1 MNEMEGFEGSLDTLT
16 RSSTWP
22 SSGSENSPSDKDS
35 VLKGQTPVYAKKTN
49 SRRNAWGNMSY
60 ADLITEAIR
69 GSPEKRLT
77 LSQIY
82 DWMVKNVA
90 YFKDKG
96 DNNSSAGWKNS
107 IRHNLSLH
115 NRFMRVQN
123 EGTGKSSW
131 WMLNPD
137 AKPGK
142 TPRRKANSE
151 YNHER
156 KRGRSKKKA
165 LEPPRIVPTPSPSS
179 SLSENTD
186 LYPES
191 PHPAYQYSPEYRGMS
206 NSNSQ
211 LSPLQNTDSNSR
223 WPVYRRSPEHLVHNI
238 PETTTMSL
246 NGQNHYI
253 NNCQIKD
260 LNSQSYP
267 YTEPYGRFPTP
278 PSIPPPPLYEQVNI
292 YSNSQIREHSVAT
305 SLGNTADYVYGPLMT
320 LNSDSDLNFVAI
332 QEGLDCDVEQVL
344 RYTLSMEGNLDFN
357 FDTVGMPLQHYNSW
371 VH

>member
-1 MNEMEGFEGSLDTLT
+1 MNEMEGFEGSHDTHT
-16 RSSTWP
+16 RPSTWP
-22 SSGSENSPSDKDS
+22 SPGSENSPSDRDS
-35 VLKGQTPVYAKKTN
+35 VLKGQTPYAKKTN

-60 ADLITEAIR
+60 ADLITEAIH
-69 GSPEKRLT
+69 GSAEKRLT

-82 DWMVKNVA
+82 DWMVKNVP

-142 TPRRKANSE
+142 TPRRKANSSE

-156 KRGRSKKKA
+156 KRGRSKKKP
-165 LEPPRIVPTPSPSS
+165 LEAPRNVPTPSPSS
-179 SLSENTD
+179 SVSENTD
-186 LYPES
+186 LFPES
-191 PHPAYQYSPEYRGMS
+191 PHTAYQYSPEYRGMS
-206 NSNSQ
+206 NSNSR
-211 LSPLQNTDSNSR
+211 LSPLQNADSNSK
-223 WPVYRRSPEHLVHNI
+223 WPVYSPDHLVQNMT
-238 PETTTMSL
+238 ETMSL

-253 NNCQIKD
+253 NNCQMKEF
-260 LNSQSYP
+260 NNQSYA
-267 YTEPYGRFPTP
+267 YTEACKHYPTP
-278 PSIPPPPLYEQVNI
+278 PLQPPFYETSSIYTN
-292 YSNSQIREHSVAT
+292 YHDTHSVAT
-305 SLGNTADYVYGPLMT
+305 SLANTADYVVGPLMT
-320 LNSDSDLNFVAI
+320 LNSSDVDLNFVAV
-332 QEGLDCDVEQVL
+332 QEGLDCDVDQVL
-344 RYTLSMEGNLDFN
+344 RYTLNMEGNLDFN
-357 FDTVGMPLQHYNSW
+357 FDSVGSNMPLQHYNW